1 MLKEVNTDKRNRLS
15 AVTLSATLKTKCSL
29 KHNSKGGLDSGKSVL
44 ELEPGLVK
52 RVLKVKDSAS
62 SRDCNVLNQSIVY
75 GLAKDIV
82 CDTREQSDSD

>member
-1 MLKEVNTDKRNRLS
+1 MSGKWFSTFYHSLS
-15 AVTLSATLKTKCSL
+15 AVTLSATLKTKCGL
-29 KHNSKGGLDSGKSVL
+29 KHNSKGGLDSGKA

>member
-1 MLKEVNTDKRNRLS
+1 M
-15 AVTLSATLKTKCSL
+15 TLLATLKTKCGL
-29 KHNSKGGLDSGKSVL
+29 KRNSKGRLDSGKSVL

-52 RVLKVKDSAS
+52 HVLKVKASAS

-82 CDTREQSDSD
+82 WDTREKFDSD

>member
-1 MLKEVNTDKRNRLS
+1 MKADKRNQLS
-15 AVTLSATLKTKCSL
+15 VVTLSATLKTKCSL
-29 KHNSKGGLDSGKSVL
+29 KRNSKGGLDLGKSVL

-52 RVLKVKDSAS
+52 RVLKVKASAS